1 LLRYRSLWK
10 GVIVLAKSYAGR
22 LSWDGRKVDLNGQK
36 RVRFL
41 IRNELKS
48 AGFVRKLG
56 NIIEE
61 PERIGEKELIE
72 RRIGGE
78 SEIAKLRLRGW
89 EFERWAM

>member
-1 LLRYRSLWK
+1 VGWPESRPEWSK
-10 GVIVLAKSYAGR
+10 ESEVS
-22 LSWDGRKVDLNGQK
+22 D
-36 RVRFL
+36 
-41 IRNELKS
+41 RNELKS

-61 PERIGEKELIE
+61 LERIGEKELIE
-72 RRIGGE
+72 RCIGGE